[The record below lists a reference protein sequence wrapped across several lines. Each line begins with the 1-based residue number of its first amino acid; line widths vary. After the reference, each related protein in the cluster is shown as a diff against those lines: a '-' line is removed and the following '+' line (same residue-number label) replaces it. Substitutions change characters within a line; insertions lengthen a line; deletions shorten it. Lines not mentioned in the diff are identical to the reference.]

1 MHQTTAARC
10 SFLSRRIFLALAGLG
25 LAACAH
31 NPSVFPVV
39 IPTQMPPMET
49 GAPTPAGGAATTAPD
64 ATVEVPRPSNPG
76 GPGPALNLAGDPK
89 AGALVFAAN
98 CTPCHNQAGHG
109 GVANPGSTDGTVP
122 ALNPI
127 DPALV
132 DKDPKVFAYNL
143 DLFIT
148 HGSTPAGDKPT
159 LSMPAWGDQK
169 KLTDQQIADV
179 IAYVM
184 SLNQP

>member
-1 MHQTTAARC
+1 MFNSKQIVWTLAGMVIAA
-10 SFLSRRIFLALAGLG
+10 AVLAGLG

-31 NPSVFPVV
+31 NPSVVPAV
-39 IPTQMPPMET
+39 IPTQMPATET
-49 GAPTPAGGAATTAPD
+49 GAPVVPTAATAD
-64 ATVEVPRPSNPG
+64 SATVEVPRPSNSG
-76 GPGPALNLAGDPK
+76 GPGPALNLAGDAK

-98 CTPCHNQAGHG
+98 CTPCHSQAGHG
-109 GVANPGSTDGTVP
+109 GVANPGSDDGTVP
-122 ALNPI
+122 TLNPI
-127 DPALV
+127 DPLLAN
-132 DKDPKVFAYNL
+132 KDPKVFAYNL

-148 HGSTPAGDKPT
+148 HGSTPSGDKPT

-179 IAYVM
+179 IAYVI